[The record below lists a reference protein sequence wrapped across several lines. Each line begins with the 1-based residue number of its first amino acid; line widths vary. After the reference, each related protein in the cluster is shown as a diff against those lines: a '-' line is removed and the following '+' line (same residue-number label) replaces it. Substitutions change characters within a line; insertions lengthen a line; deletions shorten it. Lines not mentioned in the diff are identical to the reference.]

1 MANNLNIGQQI
12 AGKIVIL
19 LVLLLCIPANG
30 FSQETPPT
38 EPVAPA
44 PVPAP
49 TAPSSTPPAPPAPPS
64 VVPAVP
70 QLPAEQAK
78 PVVRSKEESY
88 IILNFDNAN
97 LRDVINT
104 VSAITEENFIISPG
118 VDARVTIHSTKKVPV
133 SEILSIFESILE
145 INGLSMV
152 KSGLFYKIIQ
162 GPSAKQRPVDIF
174 KSNENTLSPATD
186 IPITQIVPVEYIPAN
201 EANSVLQPLLSPFG
215 SIIPN
220 PRNNLLIINDLASN
234 IKRLLDI
241 LAEIDVNAFQNT
253 RMKFFQPK
261 YSDVKT
267 LSKELTEIINALNI
281 GKEGVAFIPLERIN
295 SMIVFSSS
303 PNLLSTV
310 EDWIKKLDEESTT
323 GQNIFVY
330 RVQNG
335 KADGIASILK
345 TLYESD
351 DSGKPTAT
359 VTAPPPTPGGKQT
372 SPAAQAKPGETGFS
386 RVKIIT
392 YEPTNSLV
400 ILASSGMYR
409 DISETIKRL
418 DVYPKEV
425 LIEVLIAEIELS
437 DSMQFGIQWSLLGKN
452 IKIEGSSFDNLIQS
466 SYSGTSALS
475 ATAPTLASGAS
486 GGLSYLLFKPDKF
499 VGLINALASDGKVN
513 VLSSP
518 RLLVRDQQEASIEV
532 GSDIPTATS
541 SSQASDTTATVSQSI
556 QYKTIGVKLKIK
568 PNINDEKTIVLDVTQ
583 EVSEQGADISIGAA
597 GYKYP
602 SFTKREVKTSVV
614 VPDQQGLII
623 GGIIKEKKNKSF
635 NGIPLLSSIPI
646 LGYLFRYTTESSTK
660 TELIVMLTPHVVSKK
675 EEADMIT
682 SEFLDK
688 IKGVR
693 DTIDEYMN
701 KSKVTE
707 GNPQAEQK

>member
-1 MANNLNIGQQI
+1 MANNINSGRQI
-12 AGKIVIL
+12 AEKILLIL
-19 LVLLLCIPANG
+19 LVLLLCIPAAG
-30 FSQETPPT
+30 FSQEKTQAA
-38 EPVAPA
+38 EPS
-44 PVPAP
+44 PVITSPM
-49 TAPSSTPPAPPAPPS
+49 PPAPPS
-64 VVPAVP
+64 IAPAVQP
-70 QLPAEQAK
+70 SAIPAVSQLPAEQIK

-104 VSAITEENFIISPG
+104 VSAISEENFIISPG
-118 VDARVTIHSTKKVPV
+118 IDARVTIHSSKKVPV

-145 INGLSMV
+145 INGLAMV
-152 KSGLFYKIIQ
+152 RSGLFYKIIQ
-162 GPSAKQRPVDIF
+162 GPAAKQRPVDIF
-174 KSNENTLSPATD
+174 KSNEDTLSPATD

-201 EANSVLQPLLSPFG
+201 EANTVLQPLLSPFG

-253 RMKFFQPK
+253 RMRFFQPK

-281 GKEGVAFIPLERIN
+281 GKEGIAFIPLERIN

-359 VTAPPPTPGGKQT
+359 VTTPPPTPGGKQ
-372 SPAAQAKPGETGFS
+372 PAAQARPGETGFS

-409 DISETIKRL
+409 EISETIKRL
-418 DVYPKEV
+418 DIYPKEV
-425 LIEVLIAEIELS
+425 LIEVLIAEVTLD

-452 IKIEGSSFDNLIQS
+452 IKIDGSTFDNLTQS
-466 SYSGTSALS
+466 SYSGGAVLPTS
-475 ATAPTLASGAS
+475 APTLATGVS
-486 GGLSYLLFKPDKF
+486 GGLSYLLYKPDRLMA
-499 VGLINALASDGKVN
+499 LITAMASDGKVN

-541 SSQASDTTATVSQSI
+541 SSQTTDITATVSQSI

-568 PNINDEKTIVLDVTQ
+568 PNINDEKTVVLDVTQ
-583 EVSEQGADISIGAA
+583 EVSEQGADVYIGAA
-597 GYKYP
+597 NYKYP

-614 VPDQQGLII
+614 VSDQQGLII
-623 GGIIKEKKNKSF
+623 GGIIKEKKTKSYS
-635 NGIPLLSSIPI
+635 GIPLLSSIPI
-646 LGYLFRYTTESSTK
+646 LGYLFRNTTESTTK
-660 TELIVMLTPHVVSKK
+660 TELIVMLTPHVVTNR

-688 IKGVR
+688 IKGVK
-693 DTIDEYMN
+693 DTIDKY
-701 KSKVTE
+701 KKGYKGTE
-707 GNPQAEQK
+707 GSPQTETKPQ